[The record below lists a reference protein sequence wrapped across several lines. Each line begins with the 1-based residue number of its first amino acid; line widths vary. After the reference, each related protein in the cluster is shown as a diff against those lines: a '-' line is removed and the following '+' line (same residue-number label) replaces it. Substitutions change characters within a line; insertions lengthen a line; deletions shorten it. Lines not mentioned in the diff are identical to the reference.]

1 MRLRCYLNSHFFIRS
16 CRSGIGMVEELIY
29 MKRDTKKV
37 AHTAAQYPPRGGFLS
52 EIEARLTE

>member
-1 MRLRCYLNSHFFIRS
+1 
-16 CRSGIGMVEELIY
+16 MVEELIY

-52 EIEARLTE
+52 EIEARLTD